1 MGCHLQLFVS
11 RSSGGFAWVGNKPPH
26 PRYLHLEIVASQEIR
41 EVLKRKDI
49 DAILCSQNRSA
60 RIDDDPAA
68 QSLKLRHGA

>member
-1 MGCHLQLFVS
+1 MIT
-11 RSSGGFAWVGNKPPH
+11 P
-26 PRYLHLEIVASQEIR
+26 YLHLEIVASQEIG

-68 QSLKLRHGA
+68 QSLELCHGAQALAPSVCKGLT

>member
-1 MGCHLQLFVS
+1 M
-11 RSSGGFAWVGNKPPH
+11 PTP
-26 PRYLHLEIVASQEIR
+26 YLRLEIVASQEIG

-49 DAILCSQNRSA
+49 DAVLCSQNRSA